1 MDRHRAEVIIHAC
14 HDAWSAGD
22 LKRMFAYYNPNVL
35 YTCNT
40 LVGDGF
46 PQQISGRDAMRDF
59 LVPMLDEVECL
70 TVVEAFHFTED
81 TARAMIAVWLRHLS
95 TGIELSGQF
104 RQVFRFDEFYKIV
117 SLEEFHDAAKLRA
130 FWQLVHQTEAAARSS
145 GA

>member
-14 HDAWSAGD
+14 HDAWSASD
-22 LKRMFAYYNPNVL
+22 LKRMFAYYNPDVL